1 MIDATTANPAV
12 TTLEWDTW
20 KSFMSMRKAL
30 DLALERELQQSSE
43 ISVADYGVL
52 ISLFNAPRKQLR
64 PRALGAQLGW
74 EKSRVSHQVTRMAS
88 RGLVEK
94 RDCDADA
101 RGTWVGMTPAGSR
114 AVLGAMRGYASS
126 LRENF
131 FDLMTEDEIALFG
144 SLADRVTERAANSCL
159 AAGDCTE

>member
-1 MIDATTANPAV
+1 MTDARTASPAV
-12 TTLEWDTW
+12 TTQEWDAW
-20 KSFMSMRKAL
+20 KSFMSMRRAL
-30 DLALERELQQSSE
+30 DVALERELQQSSE

-52 ISLFNAPRKQLR
+52 ISLFHAPHKQLR
-64 PRALGAQLGW
+64 PGELGGQLGW

-101 RGTWVGMTPAGSR
+101 RGTWVGMTTAGSR
-114 AVLGAMRGYASS
+114 AVLGAMRGYATS

-131 FDLMTEDEIALFG
+131 FDLMTDEEIALLRAL
-144 SLADRVTERAANSCL
+144 SERVTERTAVECAESGEC
-159 AAGDCTE
+159 EK